1 MPINDFVDVQI
12 VLGPG
17 TTPEPAFGI
26 SALLANLTSSQFNEF
41 TKIAGGLSTLLL
53 GVNGYKET
61 LATLGIPI
69 GSDTYEQVDA
79 HFTSFRKPNEMY
91 LSHRGR
97 PALDHDQR
105 VVILEDS
112 PGSTRANTGLY
123 RVTAEGGPYDYE
135 SVGAPQVITATI
147 ADAGG
152 GDAETGLY
160 TIQDK
165 EGNNFQYTSGTKQ
178 SYLIEIVNASAQE
191 YSIDFQGVKYKYLAG
206 AGDDQAAIRDG
217 LLADLTSITAHPVHP
232 DWVATATSTT
242 EITVNTQEFGV
253 DILPLNPLPAVD
265 LTGAETAEAGETIAV
280 VAAALVALA
289 LGNTVTYV
297 LTDASPALVFTANL
311 PGQDLGIQVS
321 GRTAAAFA
329 SVVVTTDHRELVS
342 AVRTALLGVI
352 TAGTHVS
359 FVDSAGTGPGDI
371 ELEGTVAGVFVSVS
385 VQGPPQTTSIVLVEV
400 QSLLE
405 TLIAQQNLV
414 TIVPSSGVAASD
426 GLYEITLFGVT
437 VSKTASGEDI
447 NDVRDALQA
456 SIVGSVP
463 EVTATTAIGLDSF
476 LVVNNTAGQPLSMA
490 LVSPN
495 SGQAMIQAIT
505 VAVYGIGTDARRAFD
520 DNKDWYFMLNG
531 SGDDL
536 SIVELGRELEGFVPG
551 RSHVA
556 QTADDNNRDV
566 QLAAALPGADVGAQL
581 SVLALQRTAVVY
593 HPSEDGAQAY
603 KAPFSAWVGDYSTD
617 LPGQVNTHG
626 LQLRGFQGRSYTTQQ
641 ARNLQDR
648 NLTFLDQFDALGAG
662 GSQATN
668 GGKNT
673 DGRKFDLIRGADQA
687 TALIQVGM
695 LNLLITAR
703 ILPFTVA
710 GVKEG
715 TRVISEAFDD
725 LVDQGFAI
733 GNSLV
738 VIEPDL
744 STLSAEDIEN
754 GIMNQFTV
762 TFVVQAGTDKVIVR
776 GTITQ
781 QSGNTAGTISAAA

>member
-26 SALLANLTSSQFNEF
+26 SALLANLNSSQFNEF
-41 TKIAGGLSTLLL
+41 TKIAGGLSTLLM

-69 GSDTYEQVDA
+69 GSDAYEQVDA
-79 HFTSFRKPNEMY
+79 HFTGFRKPIEMY
-91 LSHRGR
+91 LSYRGR

-165 EGNNFQYTSGTKQ
+165 EGNNFQYLSGTKQ
-178 SYLIEIVNASAQE
+178 SYLITIVNAAAQE
-191 YSIDFQGVKYKYLAG
+191 YSIDFQGIKYKYLAG
-206 AGDDQAAIRDG
+206 AGDDQEAIRDG

-232 DWVATATSTT
+232 DWVATATSTDQ
-242 EITVNTQEFGV
+242 ITVNTQAFGV

-280 VAAALVALA
+280 VVAALVALA
-289 LGNTVTYV
+289 VGTITYIA
-297 LTDASPALVFTANL
+297 TDASPAIVFTANL

-321 GRTAAAFA
+321 GRTPAAFA
-329 SVVVTTDHRELVS
+329 SVVVTTDHRELV
-342 AVRTALLGVI
+342 ATVRTALLGVI
-352 TAGTHVS
+352 TAGTHLS
-359 FVDSAGTGPGDI
+359 FAESAGTGPGDI
-371 ELEGTVAGVFVSVS
+371 ELEGTAAGVFVPVS
-385 VQGPPQTTSIVLVEV
+385 VQSPAKTTSMVLVEV

-405 TLIAQQNLV
+405 TLIAQQSLV
-414 TIVPSSGVAASD
+414 TIVPSGGVAASD
-426 GLYEITLFGVT
+426 GLYEITLFGTT

-476 LVVNNTAGQPLSMA
+476 LVVNNTAGQPFSMA

-505 VAVYGIGTDARRAFD
+505 VAVYGIGTDGRRAFD
-520 DNKDWYFMLNG
+520 DNKNWYFLLNG

-556 QTADDNNRDV
+556 QTADDANRDN
-566 QLAAALPGADVGAQL
+566 QLAAALPGDDVGAQL

-603 KAPFSAWVGDYSTD
+603 KAPFSQWVGDYATD

-687 TALIQVGM
+687 TAKIQIGM
-695 LNLLITAR
+695 LNLLIPAR

-738 VIEPDL
+738 VIEPNL
-744 STLSAEDIEN
+744 STLSAQDIED